1 MSALHQRTVEELS
14 RALEAKEI
22 SSQQIVQSC
31 FERISETEHLGCFL
45 HVDETNALR
54 AAQASDDRRAK
65 GEKLS
70 ALDGIPVA
78 LKDNHMTLDMPT
90 TAASK
95 IIKDLQSP
103 YEATVTR
110 KLREAG
116 AIILG
121 KTNMDEFA
129 MGSSNEHSAYQTVR
143 NPWNTECVPGGSSGG
158 SAAAVAARQVPL
170 SLGTD
175 TGGSI
180 RQPAAM
186 CGVYGLKP
194 TYGRVSRQ
202 GIIAFASSLDQVGPF
217 ARTPKDLAALLDIIA
232 GYDPLDSTSAQV
244 EAPRYSDE
252 LLPKVEGLRIG
263 IPKEYFG
270 EGLQG
275 EVRDRIEQAVDS
287 LKEAGAIVTGVSL
300 PHTKYALS
308 TYYLIATAE
317 VSSNLAR
324 YDGIRYGARIEDRDL
339 RKMIARTRSAG
350 FGAEVQRRIVL
361 GTFVLSAGYYDAYY
375 GKAQKVRTLI
385 RKDFENVF
393 DSADV
398 ILTPTSPFTA
408 FPLGSKTSDPMSMY
422 LSDICTLAV
431 NLAGV
436 PGLSVPIGFSDAG
449 LPIGAQL
456 IGPWFK
462 EKSLLQVAQY
472 FEENLSISAKSPKL

>member
-1 MSALHQRTVEELS
+1 MNALHEQTVEQLAH
-14 RALEAKEI
+14 ALEEKEI
-22 SSQQIVQSC
+22 SSEQIVQDC
-31 FERISETEHLGCFL
+31 FTRISKTEHLGCFL
-45 HVDETNALR
+45 HTNHEAALE
-54 AAQASDDRRAK
+54 AAKASDDRRAK

-70 ALDGIPVA
+70 ALDGIPIA
-78 LKDNHMTLDMPT
+78 LKDNHMTVDMPT

-95 IIKDLQSP
+95 ILRDLQSP
-103 YEATVTR
+103 YDATVTR
-110 KLREAG
+110 KLRSAG
-116 AIILG
+116 AVIIG

-129 MGSSNEHSAYQTVR
+129 MGSSNEHSAYQPVR
-143 NPWNTECVPGGSSGG
+143 NPWDTGCVPGGSSGG

-217 ARTPKDLAALLDIIA
+217 ARTPRDLATVLDVIS

-244 EAPRYSDE
+244 EAPNYAND
-252 LLPKVEGLRIG
+252 LQAKVNGLRVG
-263 IPKEYFG
+263 IPDEYFG
-270 EGLQG
+270 EGLHDN
-275 EVRDRIEQAVDS
+275 VRNAIENAIAS
-287 LKEAGAIVTGVSL
+287 LKAAGAEIVNVSL
-300 PHTKYALS
+300 PHTRYALS

-350 FGAEVQRRIVL
+350 FGEEVQRRIVL

-385 RKDFENVF
+385 RRDFENAF
-393 DSADV
+393 NSADV

-408 FPLGSKTSDPMSMY
+408 FPLESKTSDPMSMY

-436 PGLSVPIGFSDAG
+436 PGLSVPVGFSESG

-456 IGPWFK
+456 IGPWFQ
-462 EKSLLQVAQY
+462 EKCLLEVAQH
-472 FEENLSISAKSPKL
+472 FEDDLSLSTRTPNL

>member
-1 MSALHQRTVEELS
+1 MTALHEQTVEQLS
-14 RALEAKEI
+14 QALDAKEI
-22 SSQQIVQSC
+22 SSQAIVQSC
-31 FERISETEHLGCFL
+31 FERISATEHLGCFL
-45 HVDETNALR
+45 HTDEAGALK
-54 AAQASDDRRAK
+54 AAQASDDRRKK

-78 LKDNHMTLDMPT
+78 LKDNHMTADMPT

-95 IIKDLQSP
+95 ILKDLQSP

-110 KLREAG
+110 KLRDAG
-116 AIILG
+116 AILVG

-129 MGSSNEHSAYQTVR
+129 MGSSNEHSAYQAVR
-143 NPWNTECVPGGSSGG
+143 NPWNAECVPGGSSGG
-158 SAAAVAARQVPL
+158 SAASVAARQVPL

-180 RQPAAM
+180 RQPAAL

-217 ARTPKDLAALLDIIA
+217 ARTPKDLATLLDIIA

-244 EAPRYSDE
+244 ETPEYSSGLE
-252 LLPKVEGLRIG
+252 AKVEGLRIG

-270 EGLQG
+270 EGLQDD
-275 EVRDRIEQAVDS
+275 VRNRIEAAIES
-287 LKEAGAIVTGVSL
+287 LRKAGAQVTDVSL

-350 FGAEVQRRIVL
+350 FGPEVQRRIVL

-393 DSADV
+393 DSVDV

-408 FPLGSKTSDPMSMY
+408 FPLGSKTNDPMSMY

-436 PGLSVPIGFSDAG
+436 PGLSVPVGFSDDG

-462 EKSLLQVAQY
+462 EKRLLEVAQH
-472 FEENLSISAKSPKL
+472 FEESLSLSNQTPNL